1 MLIWL
6 CQLAVLW
13 LEEVPDPRLH
23 PPITHHHPHSS
34 HETPS
39 PPSRVLLRD
48 DVVLYLQARAFVRQL
63 LQAVAFMHD
72 LTLVHTDLK
81 PENVLF
87 LDQELV
93 TVTPP
98 PGSK

>member
-1 MLIWL
+1 
-6 CQLAVLW
+6 
-13 LEEVPDPRLH
+13 
-23 PPITHHHPHSS
+23 
-34 HETPS
+34 
-39 PPSRVLLRD
+39 
-48 DVVLYLQARAFVRQL
+48 VRQL

-87 LDQELV
+87 LDQDLV
-93 TVTPP
+93 TVPPP